1 MTKILSA
8 PKGTYDILPEETPA
22 WRRIEN
28 IAREVMQNYGYRE
41 IRLPIFEYSE
51 LFERSV
57 GENTDIVAKEMYTFT
72 DRGGRQLSLRP
83 EGTASAVRLLLQ
95 HKLYDK
101 GPFQKLY
108 YFGPMFRAERP
119 AKGRNRQF
127 YQFGIE
133 AIGQEAATVDA
144 EALCMLHDLFKR
156 LEVGKLDLVINSVGC
171 RICRPGYRQRLVN
184 FLNGIGSSLCKDCQE
199 RIKKNPLRTLD
210 CKVEKC
216 KETLTGAPSIL
227 DHLCQGCRDH
237 FSLLKQTLKRM
248 DISYRVDS
256 HLVRGLDYYTR
267 TAFEYTSSALGGQNA
282 VAAGG
287 RYDDLVR
294 QLGGPQKPAFGF
306 AVGMERLLIILNQK
320 VPAPKPRVF
329 LAHMGNQAR
338 EAGLLLLRDL
348 REKGIAA
355 EMIHDPKSL
364 KAQMRLADKSGA
376 AYTVILGEEE
386 LKENK
391 ITLRNMNLSTEQV
404 ISRQFLLQYLLQKD
418 HPES

>member
-1 MTKILSA
+1 MTNILSA
-8 PKGTYDILPEETPA
+8 PKGTYDILPEDTPA
-22 WRRIEN
+22 WRWIET
-28 IAREVMQNYGYRE
+28 IAREVMQNYGYQE
-41 IRLPIFEYSE
+41 IRLPIFEHSE
-51 LFERSV
+51 LFEKSV

-72 DRGGRQLSLRP
+72 DRGGRQFSLRP

-144 EALCMLHDLFKR
+144 EALCMLHDLFQR
-156 LEVGKLDLVINSVGC
+156 LEVGKLDLIINSVGC
-171 RICRPGYRQRLVN
+171 SICRPGYRQRLVD
-184 FLNGIGSSLCKDCQE
+184 FLDGIGRSLCKDCQE

-216 KETLTGAPSIL
+216 KETLKGAPSIL
-227 DHLCQGCRDH
+227 DHLCQGCSDH
-237 FSLLKQTLKRM
+237 FSLLKQTLKGM
-248 DISYRVDS
+248 NISYRVDS

-267 TAFEYTSSALGGQNA
+267 TAFEYTSSALGAQNA

-306 AVGMERLLIILNQK
+306 AVGMERLLLILNQK
-320 VPAPKPRVF
+320 IPAPKPRIF
-329 LAHMGNQAR
+329 LAHMGDQAR

-348 REKGIAA
+348 REKGISA

-364 KAQMRLADKSGA
+364 KAQMRLAGKSGA
-376 AYTVILGEEE
+376 DFTVILGEEE
-386 LKENK
+386 LKQNK
-391 ITLRNMNLSTEQV
+391 IILRNMNQSTQQV
-404 ISRQFLLQYLLQKD
+404 TSRHLLLQYLLQEG
-418 HPES
+418 HTEP